1 MAETRRARQPGWITG
16 AEIEEALREF
26 AMVNAWRRAA
36 QKARA
41 TAGRR
46 LYRRPLRFEGTA
58 HRVVL
63 SPPGTSQRTS
73 QRTDKKR
80 LPPPPPD
87 RLTSPRSSAASSER
101 RNAPAKPTRSPRPL
115 IIEPQKRLKTEAES
129 RFRANPDVHDNR
141 YSRTLQL
148 TLSGRL

>member
-63 SPPGTSQRTS
+63 SPPGTSQRT
-73 QRTDKKR
+73 DKKR

-101 RNAPAKPTRSPRPL
+101 RNAPAKPTRSPSTPHYRTPKTL
-115 IIEPQKRLKTEAES
+115 KNRGREP
-129 RFRANPDVHDNR
+129 
-141 YSRTLQL
+141 
-148 TLSGRL
+148 LSGKP